1 MSVNRSDHSD
11 ISHFDASKH
20 SSRISESLLIP
31 APKTDRE
38 FDSQVLMP
46 QHYKRLIAEYA
57 ARNPMQRFFK
67 RAIDIVL
74 SAFGLMLLS
83 PLMALIA
90 LLIKLDSRGPVLF
103 SQIRVGMGGQHFR
116 IYKFR
121 SLKHHASKQP
131 AQTASPADGKTP
143 EDPRGPK
150 PSAAQITRVGRFI
163 RTSSLDEL
171 PQLWNVLLGQMTL
184 VGPRPALPSEVESW
198 SSECFLRLAVPQGC
212 TCIWQVSGRSQL
224 SFPEQ
229 MALDQLYV
237 VEWTLLQDLFLIL
250 QTVGVMISRKGA
262 R

>member
-1 MSVNRSDHSD
+1 MNHSDHSD
-11 ISHFDASKH
+11 ISYFATSDH
-20 SSRISESLLIP
+20 SSRISESLFIPVPKTNREIDCKALIP
-31 APKTDRE
+31 
-38 FDSQVLMP
+38 SQ
-46 QHYKRLIAEYA
+46 YRRLIAEYS
-57 ARNPMQRFFK
+57 ARNSVQRFIK

-74 SAFGLMLLS
+74 SAFGLLLLS
-83 PLMALIA
+83 PLMLLIA
-90 LLIKLDSRGPVLF
+90 LLIKLDSRGPILF
-103 SQIRVGMGGQHFR
+103 SQIRVGMGGQYFK

-121 SLKHHASKQP
+121 SLRHKTSKQP
-131 AQTASPADGKTP
+131 AQNSVRADGKIP

-150 PSAAQITRVGRFI
+150 PSADQITRVGRFI

-184 VGPRPALPSEVESW
+184 VGPRPALPSEVKSW

-237 VEWTLLQDLFLIL
+237 VEWTLLKDLVLIL
-250 QTVGVMISRKGA
+250 QTFGVMISRKGA